1 MLPLASWLNRQHGPP
16 LTPPMLICVQPTG
29 TACLRSHI
37 LFSIVIII
45 LPFRQ
50 EPTEPYLIIK
60 DPQAYL
66 DPKRLY
72 SPRPG
77 MQR

>member
-1 MLPLASWLNRQHGPP
+1 MPSMHVPSAPSYP
-16 LTPPMLICVQPTG
+16 C
-29 TACLRSHI
+29 
-37 LFSIVIII
+37 
-45 LPFRQ
+45 RQ